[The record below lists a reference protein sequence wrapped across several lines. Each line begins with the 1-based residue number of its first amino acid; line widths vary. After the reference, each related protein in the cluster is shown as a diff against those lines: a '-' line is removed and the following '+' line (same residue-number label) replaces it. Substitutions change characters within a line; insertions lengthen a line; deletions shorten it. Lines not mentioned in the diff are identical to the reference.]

1 MIIYTIEI
9 QDGDRQYTDWDYV
22 DHHYEDYEE
31 GQLTDQQLLED
42 FFGVELSNQA
52 LDYGEKSDRYWING
66 ERIAYIGKV
75 NSIEGDHLELIRR
88 YV

>member
-9 QDGDRQYTDWDYV
+9 QDGERQYTEWDYV
-22 DHHYEDYEE
+22 DHHYEDYEN
-31 GQLTDQQLLED
+31 GNLTDQQLLED
-42 FFGVELSNQA
+42 FFGVELSNQD
-52 LDYGEKSDRYWING
+52 LEHSDRYWING

>member
-9 QDGDRQYTDWDYV
+9 QDGERQYTEWNYV
-22 DHHYEDYEE
+22 DDHYEDYEE
-31 GQLTDQQLLED
+31 GHLTDQQLLED
-42 FFGVELSNQA
+42 FFGVKLSNQD
-52 LDYGEKSDRYWING
+52 LEHSDRYWING

>member
-9 QDGDRQYTDWDYV
+9 QDGERQYTEWDYV
-22 DHHYEDYEE
+22 DHHYEDYEN
-31 GQLTDQQLLED
+31 GNLTDQQLLED
-42 FFGVELSNQA
+42 FFGVELSNQD
-52 LDYGEKSDRYWING
+52 LEHSDRYWING

-88 YV
+88 YI